1 MEQNVVSNNAPND
14 DQQWKKY
21 FGKFKHLLQCNVI

>member
-1 MEQNVVSNNAPND
+1 MEQNVVSNNSPND

-21 FGKFKHLLQCNVI
+21 FGKFKQPFSILN